1 MTVIKVLIL
10 SHSPSIRAKIE
21 ELLLACADVRIV
33 GSVTTSEE
41 VIEVARRAQPDVLVL
56 HPAGSEGGQTD
67 LLFRLKQVQP
77 KLKTL
82 MLGCSPEQARVH
94 FAELA
99 PWGLRGW
106 ICKWEGSSE
115 LIDAIFALGNDDF
128 YLCPLA
134 SHVLVDAYR
143 DMHHQM
149 VRR

>member
-1 MTVIKVLIL
+1 MTDIKVLIL
-10 SHSPSIRAKIE
+10 CHSPTVRSKIE

-33 GSVTTSEE
+33 GSTGAHED
-41 VIEVARRAQPDVLVL
+41 ILRVARRTQPDVLVI
-56 HPAGSEGGQTD
+56 HAAGSEGFQAD

-77 KLKTL
+77 NLKTL
-82 MLGCSPEQARVH
+82 MLGCPPDQARIH

-106 ICKWEGSSE
+106 ICNWEGSSE
-115 LIDAIFALGNDDF
+115 LVDALYALRNDDF
-128 YLCPLA
+128 YLCPVA

-143 DMHHQM
+143 DMHHQL